1 VVAGGLELR
10 TGKELEAVVRRIG
23 GRRGKGRRR
32 RRKGKGTFGN
42 GKRME
47 RWSER

>member
-1 VVAGGLELR
+1 VVAGGLESR
-10 TGKELEAVVRRIG
+10 TGNALEAVVRRIG
-23 GRRGKGRRR
+23 GRRGKGRTRT
-32 RRKGKGTFGN
+32 RKGKGIFGN